1 MQPRPSPL
9 PRVLLPACVVPRA
22 CSYLCFL
29 VIALG
34 STAASAVEPLDQSLE
49 RRFADD
55 VQPFLKSYCLSCHGE
70 KRQEAKLDLRGFSS
84 LPAVVKNY
92 RVWETVFERLDAEE
106 MPPAKA
112 QKQPTADE
120 RRKVIQWIEAVG
132 DDIVRRNAGDP

>member
-1 MQPRPSPL
+1 MVGTARPTKCSLVPPRL

-29 VIALG
+29 AIALG
-34 STAASAVEPLDQSLE
+34 SRVASADEPLDQSLE

-70 KRQEAKLDLRGFSS
+70 KRQEAKLDFRAFSS

-92 RVWETVFERLDAEE
+92 RVWETVRERLEAEE
-106 MPPAKA
+106 M
-112 QKQPTADE
+112 
-120 RRKVIQWIEAVG
+120 
-132 DDIVRRNAGDP
+132 